1 MGRSSTS
8 APAMRYAGQR
18 GLSAKVEYED
28 LKEDDALAGAARK
41 PDTRK
46 IWLTLIYDFE

>member
-1 MGRSSTS
+1 
-8 APAMRYAGQR
+8 MRYAGQR